1 MEDGK
6 LYTTKHA
13 FSCPDQ
19 LNAFKTLLE
28 NIVTKAD
35 EYISTDGMQ
44 TNNTS
49 EGYHGI
55 ALSYRDKRIDLGS
68 IHYQCKTNM
77 SIPHKV
83 SFLLMTDSSNNSY
96 FMDVYINQYISYKL
110 TMDHNV

>member
-28 NIVTKAD
+28 NMATKAD
-35 EYISTDGMQ
+35 EYISTDGRQ
-44 TNNTS
+44 TNNTP

-55 ALSYRDKRIDLGS
+55 ALSYRDKRKPIIS
-68 IHYQCKTNM
+68 ARQTCQ
-77 SIPHKV
+77 
-83 SFLLMTDSSNNSY
+83 FLT
-96 FMDVYINQYISYKL
+96 K
-110 TMDHNV
+110 

>member
-28 NIVTKAD
+28 NMATKGD
-35 EYISTDGMQ
+35 EYISTDGRQ
-44 TNNTS
+44 TNNTP

-55 ALSYRDKRIDLGS
+55 ALSYKDETIDLGS
-68 IHYQCKTNM
+68 THYQCKTNM

-83 SFLLMTDSSNNSY
+83 SFLLMTDSTNNAY
-96 FMDVYINQYISYKL
+96 FTDIQYISASIL
-110 TMDHNV
+110 ATN

>member
-6 LYTTKHA
+6 PYTTKHA

-28 NIVTKAD
+28 NMATKAD
-35 EYISTDGMQ
+35 EYISTDGRQ
-44 TNNTS
+44 TNNTP

-68 IHYQCKTNM
+68 THYQCKTNM
-77 SIPHKV
+77 SIRHKV
-83 SFLLMTDSSNNSY
+83 SSSH
-96 FMDVYINQYISYKL
+96 L
-110 TMDHNV
+110 